1 MAKKCCKGKGACT
14 CDTEFVAPMSV
25 LWELY
30 GGIGEEVDIVAV
42 AWEREDGK
50 VYRYDLPIPA
60 NLSSAAAKE
69 VSYVVERI
77 AKFIVW
83 SAGGWK
89 LYLAGP
95 DAVVKPV
102 AKAYTKKGARAFDY
116 DFFTSIYG
124 RPVETVI
131 LPLNKMPEMNET
143 PALVKTVADG
153 CRIGFDLGASDFKIS
168 ALNKGE
174 VVFSEEFPWD
184 PRNNAD
190 PEYHYQKLTEGLK
203 AAANALPRVDAI
215 GGSTAG
221 VLVGQKMGLASL
233 FRAVKEKNPSKFET
247 AQNMFYRIEKDW
259 GVPFAVYNDGDVTAL
274 AGMITMNK
282 KGILGVAMGSSEAV
296 GYVDPKGRMTG
307 RISELAFAP
316 VDFNPHAPKCE
327 WSGDAGVGAMA
338 FSQQAVNWLAE
349 KYGFKFPKTM
359 ALPERLKVV
368 QAAMEAGDAKA
379 LKVYIQIGR
388 FLAHAIPWY
397 NEFYDYENMMILGRV
412 TSGLGG
418 EVILET
424 AKTVLKDVYPE
435 WAEKIDIF
443 MPDEKARRLGQSV
456 AAAQIPVIGKA
467 PKASCACAKAKS
479 VKKCCKG
486 KKK

>member
-1 MAKKCCKGKGACT
+1 MACT
-14 CDTEFVAPMSV
+14 CGKAACGCETEFIAPMSA
-25 LWELY
+25 LWDIY
-30 GGIGEEVDIVAV
+30 GDIENDADVVAI
-42 AWEREDGK
+42 AWERENGL
-50 VYRYDLPIPA
+50 VYRYDLPIPKR
-60 NLSSAAAKE
+60 LSPAAAKK

-102 AKAYTKKGARAFDY
+102 AKAYTKKGLRAFDY
-116 DFFTSIYG
+116 DFFSSIYG
-124 RPVETVI
+124 RPVEASVV
-131 LPLNKMPEMNET
+131 PLAKMPEMNEK

-168 ALNKGE
+168 ALNKGK
-174 VVFSEEFPWD
+174 VVFSKEFPWD
-184 PRNNAD
+184 PRNAAD
-190 PEYHYQKLTEGLK
+190 PEYHYSKLTAGLK
-203 AAANALPRVDAI
+203 EAAASLPRVDAI

-221 VLVGQKMGLASL
+221 VLVDKKLGLASL
-233 FRAVKEKNPSKFET
+233 LRAVKEKNPKKFEEG
-247 AQNMFYRIEKDW
+247 QNMFYRIEKEW

-274 AGMITMNK
+274 AGMITMKRN
-282 KGILGVAMGSSEAV
+282 GILGVAMGSSEAV

-316 VDFNPHAPKCE
+316 VDFNPAAPKCE

-338 FSQQAVNWLAE
+338 FSQQAVDWLVR

-359 ALPERLKVV
+359 KLPERLKVV
-368 QAAMEAGDAKA
+368 QAAMEKGDEKA

-418 EVILET
+418 SVILET
-424 AKTVLKDVYPE
+424 AKAMLKDVYPE

-456 AAAQIPVIGKA
+456 AAAQIPVI
-467 PKASCACAKAKS
+467 
-479 VKKCCKG
+479 KKGRK
-486 KKK
+486 

>member
-1 MAKKCCKGKGACT
+1 MACNCGKHSCNGSCS
-14 CDTEFVAPMSV
+14 CDHSEFIAPMSV
-25 LWELY
+25 LNEIY
-30 GGIGEEVDIVAV
+30 DGIDSKSNAQLVSI
-42 AWEREDGK
+42 AWEREEGK
-50 VYRYDLPIPA
+50 IYRYDFPIPKRYD
-60 NLSSAAAKE
+60 AAGKQLIQLA
-69 VSYVVERI
+69 VDRI

-83 SAGGWK
+83 AAGGWK

-95 DAVVKPV
+95 DEIVKPV

-116 DFFTSIYG
+116 DFFSSIYG
-124 RPVETVI
+124 RPVEVEI
-131 LPLNKMPEMNET
+131 VPLKKMPEMTEKKS
-143 PALVKTVADG
+143 LVKTVADG
-153 CRIGFDLGASDFKIS
+153 NRIGFDLGASDFKIS
-168 ALNKGE
+168 ALKNGK
-174 VVFSEEFPWD
+174 VVFSKEFPWD

-190 PEYHYQKLTEGLK
+190 PEYHYSMLTKGLK
-203 AAANALPRVDAI
+203 EAAKALPRVDAI

-221 VLVGQKMGLASL
+221 VLVGQKLGLASL
-233 FRAVKEKNPSKFET
+233 LRAVKEKNPSKFEE

-296 GYVDPKGRMTG
+296 GFVDTKGNMTG

-316 VDFNPHAPKCE
+316 VDFNPCAPKDE
-327 WSGDAGVGAMA
+327 WSGDYGVGAMA

-349 KYGFKFPKTM
+349 KHGFKFPKAM
-359 ALPERLKVV
+359 KLPERLKVV
-368 QAAMEAGDAKA
+368 QAAMEKGDAKA
-379 LKVYIQIGR
+379 LKVYVQIGR

-418 EVILET
+418 EIILET
-424 AKTVLKDVYPE
+424 AKTMLKDCYPE
-435 WAEKIDIF
+435 WAEKIDVF

-456 AAAQIPVIGKA
+456 AAAQIPLI
-467 PKASCACAKAKS
+467 
-479 VKKCCKG
+479 KKGRK
-486 KKK
+486 

>member
-1 MAKKCCKGKGACT
+1 MKRFKILVC
-14 CDTEFVAPMSV
+14 F
-25 LWELY
+25 LL
-30 GGIGEEVDIVAV
+30 VAV
-42 AWEREDGK
+42 S
-50 VYRYDLPIPA
+50 VFCCLPISA
-60 NLSSAAAKE
+60 YAAENTVSKNEDLATSS
-69 VSYVVERI
+69 VEDDLKNMEGFSK
-77 AKFIVW
+77 ADY
-83 SAGGWK
+83 
-89 LYLAGP
+89 LY
-95 DAVVKPV
+95 
-102 AKAYTKKGARAFDY
+102 
-116 DFFTSIYG
+116 
-124 RPVETVI
+124 
-131 LPLNKMPEMNET
+131 N
-143 PALVKTVADG
+143 AD
-153 CRIGFDLGASDFKIS
+153 
-168 ALNKGE
+168 
-174 VVFSEEFPWD
+174 
-184 PRNNAD
+184 AD
-190 PEYHYQKLTEGLK
+190 PEYHYSKLTAGLK
-203 AAANALPRVDAI
+203 EAAAALPRVDAI

-247 AQNMFYRIEKDW
+247 AQNMFFRIEKDW

-296 GYVDPKGRMTG
+296 GYVNPKGAMTG

-349 KYGFKFPKTM
+349 KFGFKFPKTM

-368 QAAMEAGDAKA
+368 QAAMAEGDEKA

-418 EVILET
+418 SIILET
-424 AKTVLKDVYPE
+424 AKSTLKDCYPE

-456 AAAQIPVIGKA
+456 AAAQIPVI
-467 PKASCACAKAKS
+467 
-479 VKKCCKG
+479 KKT

>member
-1 MAKKCCKGKGACT
+1 MACNCGKHSCNCT
-14 CDTEFVAPMSV
+14 SSEFIAPMGA
-25 LWELY
+25 LWRIY
-30 GGIGEEVDIVAV
+30 DGIDSKANAQVVAI

-50 VYRYDLPIPA
+50 IFRYDLPIPKRLDPDA
-60 NLSSAAAKE
+60 TKF
-69 VSYVVERI
+69 VSYVVDRI

-95 DAVVKPV
+95 DAIVKPV
-102 AKAYTKKGARAFDY
+102 AKAYTKKGARAFDF
-116 DFFTSIYG
+116 DFFSSLYS

-131 LPLNKMPEMNET
+131 LPLNKMPETTEK
-143 PALVKTVADG
+143 PQIVKTVADG

-168 ALNKGE
+168 ALNKGK
-174 VVFSEEFPWD
+174 VVFSKEFPWD
-184 PRNNAD
+184 PRNNPD
-190 PEYHYQKLTEGLK
+190 PEYHYSMLTKGLK
-203 AAANALPRVDAI
+203 EAAKSLPRVDAI

-221 VLVGQKMGLASL
+221 TLVGEKMGIASL
-233 FRAVKEKNPSKFET
+233 FRAIKEKNPAKFET
-247 AQNMFYRIEKDW
+247 AQNMFFRIKDDW
-259 GVPFAVYNDGDVTAL
+259 KVPFAIYNDGDVTAL

-296 GYVDPKGRMTG
+296 GYITPKGALTG
-307 RISELAFAP
+307 RITELAFAP
-316 VDFNPHAPKCE
+316 VDFNPCAPRDE

-349 KYGFKFPKTM
+349 KYGFKFPKSM
-359 ALPERLKVV
+359 KLPERLKVV
-368 QAAMEAGDAKA
+368 QAAMEKGDAKA

-424 AKTVLKDVYPE
+424 AKAALKDLYPE

-456 AAAQIPVIGKA
+456 AAAQIPVI
-467 PKASCACAKAKS
+467 
-479 VKKCCKG
+479 

>member
-1 MAKKCCKGKGACT
+1 MACSCGKKGCACSHS
-14 CDTEFVAPMSV
+14 EFIAPMSA
-25 LWELY
+25 LWQVY
-30 GGIGEEVDIVAV
+30 DGIGEKANAEIVAI

-50 VYRYDLPIPA
+50 VYRYDLPIPKRLDPEA
-60 NLSSAAAKE
+60 TKF
-69 VSYVVERI
+69 VSHVVDRI

-95 DAVVKPV
+95 EKVVGPV

-116 DFFTSIYG
+116 DFFSSIYG
-124 RPVETVI
+124 RPVETCIV
-131 LPLNKMPEMNET
+131 PLKKMPEMNET

-168 ALNKGE
+168 ALKNGK
-174 VVFSEEFPWD
+174 VVFSKEFPWD

-190 PEYHYQKLTEGLK
+190 PEYHYSKLTAGLK
-203 AAANALPRVDAI
+203 EAAASLPRVDAI

-221 VLVGQKMGLASL
+221 TLVGQKMGIASL
-233 FRAVKEKNPSKFET
+233 FRAIKEKNPSKFEE
-247 AQNMFYRIEKDW
+247 AQNMFFRIEKDW
-259 GVPFAVYNDGDVTAL
+259 GVPFAIYNDGDVTAL

-296 GYVDPKGRMTG
+296 GYVDMKGRMTG

-316 VDFNPHAPKCE
+316 VDFNPCAPKCE
-327 WSGDAGVGAMA
+327 WSGDYGVGAMA

-349 KYGFKFPKTM
+349 KFGFKFPKAM
-359 ALPERLKVV
+359 KLPERLKVV
-368 QAAMEAGDAKA
+368 QAAMEKGDEKA

-424 AKTVLKDVYPE
+424 AKAMLKDVYPE

-456 AAAQIPVIGKA
+456 AAAQIPVI
-467 PKASCACAKAKS
+467 
-479 VKKCCKG
+479 KKRR
-486 KKK
+486 

>member
-1 MAKKCCKGKGACT
+1 MACSCGKAKCGCN
-14 CDTEFVAPMSV
+14 TEFIAPMSA
-25 LWELY
+25 LWEIY
-30 GGIGEEVDIVAV
+30 GGIEGKADIVAI

-50 VYRYDLPIPA
+50 VFRYDLPIPQRLA
-60 NLSSAAAKE
+60 PAAVKQ

-124 RPVETVI
+124 RPVEAVVV
-131 LPLNKMPEMNET
+131 PLKAMPEMNEK

-168 ALNKGE
+168 ALNKGK
-174 VVFSEEFPWD
+174 VVFSKEFPWD
-184 PRNNAD
+184 PVPQTD
-190 PEYHYQKLTEGLK
+190 PEYHYQKLTAGLK
-203 AAANALPRVDAI
+203 EAAAALPRVDAI

-221 VLVGQKMGLASL
+221 TLVGQKMGIASL
-233 FRAVKEKNPSKFET
+233 FRAIKEKNPSKFEQ
-247 AQNMFYRIEKDW
+247 AQNMFFRIEKDW

-274 AGMITMNK
+274 AGMITMGK

-296 GYVDPKGRMTG
+296 GYVDMKGRMTG

-316 VDFNPHAPKCE
+316 VDFNPNAPKCE

-338 FSQQAVNWLAE
+338 FSQQAVNWLAQ
-349 KYGFKFPKTM
+349 KYGFKFPKAM
-359 ALPERLKVV
+359 KLPERLKVV
-368 QAAMEAGDAKA
+368 QAAMEKGDEKA

-418 EVILET
+418 SIILES
-424 AKTVLKDVYPE
+424 AKAMLKDVYPE

-456 AAAQIPVIGKA
+456 AAAQIPVI
-467 PKASCACAKAKS
+467 
-479 VKKCCKG
+479 KKR
-486 KKK
+486 